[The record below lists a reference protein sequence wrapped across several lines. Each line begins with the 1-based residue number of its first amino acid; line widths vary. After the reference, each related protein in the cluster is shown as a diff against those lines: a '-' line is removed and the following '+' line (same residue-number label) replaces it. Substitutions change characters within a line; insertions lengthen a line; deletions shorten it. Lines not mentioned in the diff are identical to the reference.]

1 MARTRTSDPGRVA
14 ALHYAA
20 TPRQRHAKRLV
31 YASFLLAGLVA
42 GGWGTRLGAQEPNS
56 PGVPCV
62 ACQALSVASDDV
74 SQLPDRLSGTRMLL
88 RVAPGMPAGEGTSAI
103 EALRRRGAVP
113 GLHLTGIPAE
123 DDPLLAAGVDTFL
136 FDVAAGDADRQ
147 AFDLKRALSLVR
159 GRRPSA
165 VLMIAASSGVSAALR
180 ERGLDSYA
188 DGFLPAARPIR
199 SAEELLTPG
208 SDLDFFA
215 RPQPSRSDPG
225 VVWLLPAQTEVARQI
240 ATVAAQLQTWLPS
253 GLVPVPGRAL
263 QCGGNRPLTTF
274 LNPLTLDLVAVS
286 RSSAPCPL
294 PAIVTSDSPG
304 VTAERYDVGLFDVV
318 MASVFRVRVNGGDRF
333 AAGVDVAAARSLAID
348 EIIARHQ
355 AAAARQAAEVRA
367 SIATGSFTLTFEAP
381 GFVAPISIT
390 SQMTIYT
397 GDGRTDLQQHEIRVN
412 GVLFTARGGVP
423 RLPIIEPERAAAPP
437 LAITLSDVY
446 RYRLAGRDT
455 ANGRDAYLV
464 AFAPRDR
471 RAPLYEGRAWIDVE
485 TFGMVRVSA
494 AQTGLKGPIT
504 VSEQDDEFEWE
515 DGRWRP
521 ARSNVRQNYEGAAV
535 KTPIHRLLVIDRY
548 EVNPSD
554 FEARRAAAYA
564 SNDVMLRDTPEGYR
578 YLKHE
583 SGLVR
588 RSLGEGGKPEA
599 GSEKPEASLSAEALA
614 KADAARVIAGRAD
627 RIRTLAFGVIV
638 DPNISVP
645 LPFAGLSYVD
655 FNLFGTGTQ
664 FSGFFGG
671 SYGQV
676 AFSAPSLGG
685 TRWQLA
691 GRAFGIA
698 SSYNDRAFERGL
710 EQYTLDIRQRPAQA
724 AVWLLR
730 PLSARTA
737 LRLEYDWDYTKFG
750 EGEVMDP
757 AFVVPSNQNAHALRV
772 GLDVQRAGWQASAWG
787 SYARRIG
794 WQPWGLPGAP
804 GYEPGH
810 ADYTRYGAS
819 VLRSQA
825 LSPRVTT
832 RIEAAVMA
840 GRDLD
845 RFSRFAFGTFDNRL
859 RGYPSALVRYDRGGV
874 VRTAVAWSVARAL
887 RLDFFADTAEVH
899 DPGFGPGL
907 RNYTGFGA
915 AVESPAPFG
924 TLVAVEWGYGVQGVN
939 ARGQQGTHVVRI
951 SGYKVF

>member
-1 MARTRTSDPGRVA
+1 M

-31 YASFLLAGLVA
+31 YAYLLLLGLGA
-42 GGWGTRLGAQEPNS
+42 GGWGTGLGAQERNS
-56 PGVPCV
+56 PEVPCA
-62 ACQALSVASDDV
+62 ACQALSVTPTQAAS
-74 SQLPDRLSGTRMLL
+74 LPDRLSGTRVLL
-88 RVAPGMPAGEGTSAI
+88 RVAPGRPAGAWSSAV
-103 EALRRRGAVP
+103 EDLRRRGGVP
-113 GLHLTGIPAE
+113 GLHLTGIPPE
-123 DDPLLAAGVDTFL
+123 DDPLLAAGVDTFV
-136 FDVAAGDADRQ
+136 FEIAAGDADRQ
-147 AFDLKRALSLVR
+147 AFELKRALSLVR
-159 GRRPSA
+159 GRRA
-165 VLMIAASSGVSAALR
+165 GATLLMATSPELTAALR
-180 ERGLDSYA
+180 DRAMDSYV
-188 DGFLPAARPIR
+188 DGFLPAPQPIR
-199 SAEELLTPG
+199 STEELLT
-208 SDLDFFA
+208 
-215 RPQPSRSDPG
+215 PG
-225 VVWLLPAQTEVARQI
+225 VVWLLPAEADLAREI
-240 ATVAAQLQTWLPS
+240 AAVSALLQTWLPR
-253 GLVPVPGRAL
+253 GLVPVPDRAL
-263 QCGGNRPLTTF
+263 QCGQNRPLPTF
-274 LNPLTLDLVAVS
+274 LNPQTLDLVAVS
-286 RSSAPCPL
+286 RSCPAPAL
-294 PAIVTSDSPG
+294 VTSDIPG
-304 VTAERYDVGLFDVV
+304 VTAERMDVGLT
-318 MASVFRVRVNGGDRF
+318 SVFRVRVNGGDRF
-333 AAGVDVAAARSLAID
+333 AAGVDVSAARPLTID

-355 AAAARQAAEVRA
+355 AAAARQAAEVRT
-367 SIATGSFTLTFEAP
+367 SIATGSLTLTFEAP
-381 GFVAPISIT
+381 GFVAPITIT
-390 SQMTIYT
+390 SHTTIFEDQ
-397 GDGRTDLQQHEIRVN
+397 GQIDLQQREIRVN

-423 RLPIIEPERAAAPP
+423 RLPIIEPERVAAPP

-446 RYRLAGRDT
+446 RYRLVGREA
-455 ANGRDAYLV
+455 ANGRDAYIV

-471 RAPLYEGRAWIDVE
+471 RAPLYEGRAWIDAA
-485 TFGMVRVSA
+485 TFGMARVTA

-504 VSEQDDEFEWE
+504 VSEQDDEFAWQ
-515 DGRWRP
+515 DGRWRL

-564 SNDVMLRDTPEGYR
+564 STDVMLRDTPEGFR
-578 YLKHE
+578 YLKPE
-583 SGLVR
+583 AGS
-588 RSLGEGGKPEA
+588 GKPEA
-599 GSEKPEASLSAEALA
+599 GSGKPEAG
-614 KADAARVIAGRAD
+614 AARVVAGRAD
-627 RIRTLAFGVIV
+627 QIRTLAFGVII

-676 AFSAPSLGG
+676 AFSAPSLRG

-737 LRLEYDWDYTKFG
+737 LRVEYDWDYTKFG
-750 EGEVMDP
+750 AGEQTD
-757 AFVVPSNQNAHALRV
+757 ARFVVPRNQNAHALRV
-772 GLDVQRAGWQASAWG
+772 GLDLQRAGWQASAWG

-794 WQPWGLPGAP
+794 WRPWGLAPEVGLPAVALAEAGGARSEVGSSASEYKP
-804 GYEPGH
+804 RHGSYQ
-810 ADYTRYGAS
+810 RFGAS
-819 VLRSQA
+819 LLRSQA

-859 RGYPSALVRYDRGGV
+859 HGYPSALVRYDRGGV
-874 VRTAVAWSVARAL
+874 VRTAIAWSAAKAL
-887 RLDFFADTAEVH
+887 RLDLFADTAEVH

-907 RNYTGFGA
+907 RNYTGFGT
-915 AVESPAPFG
+915 AVEAPAPFG
-924 TLVAVEWGYGVQGVN
+924 TLIAVEWGFGVQGVD
-939 ARGQQGTHVVRI
+939 AKGRRGTHVVRI